1 MADPADLVRDALA
14 LVGLSDTG
22 NVNTRHTTRFM
33 NANSIESVEDFA
45 SLDTSQVK
53 EMVKIYRQ
61 AFAQGNM
68 GITTQNRLKGLI
80 WWARDKRRRGQ
91 PIDTTTLDLARL
103 EEAREEYEMYLKD
116 VEAGSKVT
124 ALEKWSSKVEFSSWD
139 DMVTEILDQRMGA
152 QETSISYVIRPN
164 QPAGFTPRNSK
175 EELKYAL
182 PLNGSKY
189 RQDNGVVYNML
200 AIATLDTLAYTYVE
214 KYKYQLDG
222 RNAMQALRDHYDGD
236 ASTNKKLTKYQ
247 GIISSIEYTNERTA
261 SWESQLTKLIE
272 AYNWLSTRA
281 NQSFTDDI
289 KVIKLCAMIKVSGN
303 NALAI
308 AVEYMRNT
316 FRSDFEGAVTY
327 ITGRINEINQTKP
340 SAGTRY
346 VSTAARKTSWNG
358 VDISNPE
365 RNFKPEEWDK
375 LKDDGQ
381 RLVNRYRNEIR
392 NPPREGGRGHGGHG
406 RGGRGRYEKEG
417 RGGRGGRGR
426 GRGPGGRGYGQNAE
440 RKETLNRVVKA
451 VVENNKEA
459 INEMLTKAN
468 DKIPETASSATSSVT
483 TGSSSKGGQAGTRF
497 QV

>member
-1 MADPADLVRDALA
+1 MADPADAVRDALA

-45 SLDTSQVK
+45 SLDTSQVR

-91 PIDTTTLDLARL
+91 PIDTTTLDLVRL

-139 DMVTEILDQRMGA
+139 DMVTEMLDQRMGA
-152 QETSISYVIRPN
+152 QERSISYVIRPI
-164 QPAGFTPRNSK
+164 QPAGFAPRNSK

-189 RQDNGVVYNML
+189 RSDNAVVYDML
-200 AIATLDTLAYTYVE
+200 AIATLDTLTYTYVE
-214 KYKYQLDG
+214 KHKHQLDG
-222 RNAMQALRDHYDGD
+222 RAAMQALRDHYDGD

-247 GIISSIEYTNERTA
+247 GIISNIEYTNEHAA
-261 SWESQLTKLIE
+261 SWESQITKLIE
-272 AYNWLSTRA
+272 AYNWLATRA
-281 NQSFTDDI
+281 QQSFTEDI
-289 KVIKLCAMIKVSGN
+289 TVIKLGAMIKVSGN

-308 AVEYMRNT
+308 AVEYMRSM
-316 FRSDFEGAVTY
+316 FCSDFEGAVTY
-327 ITGRINEINQTKP
+327 ITGRINVNQTKP
-340 SAGTRY
+340 SSGTRY
-346 VSTAARKTSWNG
+346 VSTAAHKTSWNG

-375 LKDDGQ
+375 LKDDRQ
-381 RLVNRYRNEIR
+381 RLVNKYSNEIC
-392 NPPREGGRGHGGHG
+392 NPHREGGRGHGGHG
-406 RGGRGRYEKEG
+406 HGSRGQGGRYE
-417 RGGRGGRGR
+417 
-426 GRGPGGRGYGQNAE
+426 
-440 RKETLNRVVKA
+440 RK
-451 VVENNKEA
+451 
-459 INEMLTKAN
+459 
-468 DKIPETASSATSSVT
+468 
-483 TGSSSKGGQAGTRF
+483 G
-497 QV
+497 